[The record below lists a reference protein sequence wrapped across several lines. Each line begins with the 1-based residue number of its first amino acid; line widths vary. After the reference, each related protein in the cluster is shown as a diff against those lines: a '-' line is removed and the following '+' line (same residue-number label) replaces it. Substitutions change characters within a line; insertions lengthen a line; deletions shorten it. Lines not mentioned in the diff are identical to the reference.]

1 MMDAMSTTVKTEKRC
16 PRCGTIYPLVDA
28 EGNPLPR
35 EQLMFDRIKAARYR
49 DGERLRSICKA
60 CHSADVSR
68 RLTEKKPHATP
79 DARPGLS
86 NPQAAEL
93 AGVSVSTIARA
104 KRAGELPH
112 ELTTPA
118 VEAWARGRSA
128 ELVGASPLEA
138 AQGALEADR
147 VETELVRLFFAPAG
161 VAE

>member
-1 MMDAMSTTVKTEKRC
+1 MMDAMATTVKTEKRC
-16 PRCGTIYPLVDA
+16 PHCGTIYPLVDA

-49 DGERLRSICKA
+49 DGYRLRSTCKA

-68 RLTEKKPHATP
+68 RLTEKKPHATAA
-79 DARPGLS
+79 ARPGLS

-93 AGVSVSTIARA
+93 AGVSISTIARA

-112 ELTTPA
+112 ELTTPV

-128 ELVGASPLEA
+128 ELVGASPLEGA
-138 AQGALEADR
+138 HGALDAAR
-147 VETELVRLFFAPAG
+147 VEAELVRSFFVPAG